1 MKVAGFEVEGW
12 ERKPF
17 EKLKDKHE
25 VILTEAAVTENLE
38 SRFRKA
44 EIIST
49 FIYSELNE
57 KTLAQFENLKFIS
70 TRSTGV
76 NHIDADYCREH
87 GISVSNAPAYGQNT
101 VAEHAFALIHAVSR
115 HIPEAVKRTRSGNF
129 SQEGLQGFDL
139 KEKVLGVIGTGDIG
153 KNVIRIANGYQ
164 MEVLAFDVKQDED
177 AAKRLGFQYTD
188 MDDLLA
194 KADIVTLHV
203 PGMEKTRNMIG
214 EEQFSRMKKGAV
226 LINTARGFLVN
237 VEDMLKALG
246 EGKLAAVGLD
256 VLPEEPAI
264 REESELLRS
273 GLSQKEDLDTLLADK
288 VLADQPNVIITPH
301 IGFNTRE
308 AVERLLNSS
317 VENISAFAEGNP
329 KNLMIKP
336 E

>member
-1 MKVAGFEVEGW
+1 MKIACFEIQGW
-12 ERKPF
+12 EKKPF
-17 EKLKDKHE
+17 EKLKDSHE
-25 VILTEAAVTENLE
+25 VIMTEAAVTEKLE
-38 SRFRKA
+38 NRFRDA

-49 FIYSELNE
+49 FIYSELEE

-76 NHIDADYCREH
+76 NHIDSDYCREH
-87 GISVSNAPAYGQNT
+87 HISVSNAPDYGQNT
-101 VAEHAFALIHAVSR
+101 VAEHAFALIHTLSR
-115 HIPEAVKRTRSGNF
+115 HIPEAVARTRSGSF

-139 KEKVLGVIGTGDIG
+139 KGKVLGIIGTGEIG
-153 KNVIRIANGYQ
+153 KNVIRIANGYK
-164 MEVLAFDVKQDED
+164 MKVLAFDIKHDED

-194 KADIVTLHV
+194 KADILTLHV

-214 EEQFSRMKKGAV
+214 EKEFARMKHGAV
-226 LINTARGFLVN
+226 LINTARGFVVN
-237 VEDMLKALG
+237 VQAMLKALG
-246 EGKLAAVGLD
+246 EGKLAAAGLD

-264 REESELLRS
+264 REEAELLRS
-273 GLSQKEDLDTLLADK
+273 GLAEKENLDTLLAER

-301 IGFNTRE
+301 IGFNTHE

-317 VENISAFAEGNP
+317 VENIIAFIEENP
-329 KNLMIKP
+329 KNLVIKS